1 MTERYDRRVFLRRVT
16 RRVTALGLAAP
27 TLSTLGCE
35 FEKIR
40 DEEGG
45 PQSPALVISRPVLL
59 PWTDDT
65 VRIRAPLSEMPVAYV
80 SKGLQRIFVGLDSR
94 IGVSTMLAAHI
105 SVSTGLWRI
114 PLPGDDLRIG
124 VEAGDP
130 LREFEETHIGEWDA
144 TMDPT
149 DGDFRVRRGLREN
162 VRVAFDCLP
171 MAGREG
177 WYSAGPW
184 EIEQCTG
191 RGPDLCREDFMEI
204 GTGSRYAS
212 RPLGACT
219 ESAGAV
225 RYVTWAC
232 PDL

>member
-27 TLSTLGCE
+27 TLSTLGCSLE
-35 FEKIR
+35 EIR
-40 DEEGG
+40 GEDEEPPVAGL
-45 PQSPALVISRPVLL
+45 AITRPVLL
-59 PWTDDT
+59 PWTDDA
-65 VRIRAPLSEMPVAYV
+65 VRIRAPLSELPVAYV
-80 SKGLQRIFVGLDSR
+80 SKGLRRIFIGLDSR
-94 IGVSTMLAAHI
+94 IEVSVMLAAHI
-105 SVSTGLWRI
+105 SVSTALWRI
-114 PLPGDDLRIG
+114 PLPGDDLAIPIDM
-124 VEAGDP
+124 GDE

-184 EIEQCTG
+184 EIGQCTG
-191 RGPDLCREDFMEI
+191 REPDLCREDFMEI
-204 GTGSRYAS
+204 GTGSHYAS